1 MDMGKCTII
10 ARIEGSNENQTD
22 IQYPKECIIKLSL
35 DNLSI
40 EVKKDNNIIKTFKV
54 DLFDDYPYVEMIKK
68 TNNMFDI
75 HLSKELEVR
84 IQAKSHIQRDIIA
97 IAIRSFCGKKIM

>member
-1 MDMGKCTII
+1 
-10 ARIEGSNENQTD
+10 
-22 IQYPKECIIKLSL
+22 LSL

-84 IQAKSHIQRDIIA
+84 I
-97 IAIRSFCGKKIM
+97 